1 MDTNSISKLYNSIF
15 GDFLSTNFKLTQYE
29 IDREYIRNILPNLK
43 WNVVKSKSNIDDK
56 EYETTAIDYESFYSE
71 ISKKFSKY
79 IFEKDIKKYDN
90 FTYYGFII
98 KNIFKSNEFENVRV
112 GFYENE
118 LANLLKTLTELD
130 NQNIELIKGFRGILI
145 DNGIEIGIYTN
156 GEKKIRTDIDK
167 SIKIEYN
174 ILFKTEQVVISLGRF
189 SSIYFSL
196 FSNIYYNLTPYT
208 IKINN
213 IKTKDKNELLDFI
226 NKLEIAINL
235 KLFYDYRDMIE
246 FSKYT
251 PKVNN
256 SSSSNTI
263 YRKPDNTPIK
273 KQFELK
279 YINPILL
286 NYMQNIIRNDFP
298 PFKFLAYYQILEHY
312 FVECYE
318 SFLSMEFEKKKTDNF
333 KDISDLLN
341 IAETYRTEKKMLKL
355 VLNKY
360 IHLRNFKEYFYIK
373 KNIPK
378 IKISDEIL
386 LPSININNEES
397 FIESLADRI
406 YILRNAI
413 VHSKDRKNKRKSLI
427 YSRTDNYL
435 ISALLNEI
443 RLIKW
448 ITEIIIESNSKSI

>member
-1 MDTNSISKLYNSIF
+1 MYSNLINKLYGLTSDN
-15 GDFLSTNFKLTQYE
+15 LSPILNQYK
-29 IDREYIRNILPNLK
+29 IDREYIKSILPNLK
-43 WNVVKSKSNIDDK
+43 WNIEKRISDIDNK
-56 EYETTAIDYESFYSE
+56 EFETKEIDYESFLSE
-71 ISKKFSKY
+71 ISDKFPKY
-79 IFEKDIKKYDN
+79 TFKKDIKRYDN

-112 GFYENE
+112 SFYENE
-118 LANLLKTLTELD
+118 LAKLLRTLTELSTHP
-130 NQNIELIKGFRGILI
+130 IEVIEGYRGIIKG
-145 DNGIEIGIYTN
+145 NEIEIGIYTN
-156 GEKKIRTDIDK
+156 KDKKIRTNIDK
-167 SIKIEYN
+167 SINIEYN
-174 ILFKTEQVVISLGRF
+174 ILYNNEKVKISIEKI
-189 SSIYFSL
+189 SSIYRTL
-196 FSNIYYNLTPYT
+196 FSNINFNLNSYAL
-208 IKINN
+208 KINN
-213 IKTKDKNELLDFI
+213 LKINNNNELLDFI
-226 NKLEIAINL
+226 HKLEIGINL
-235 KLFYDYRDMIE
+235 KLFKDYQDMVE
-246 FSKYT
+246 LSKYL
-251 PKVNN
+251 PEIKS

-263 YRKPDNTPIK
+263 YRKPDNLPIK
-273 KQFELK
+273 KQFEFA
-279 YINPILL
+279 YIDPLVQ
-286 NYMQNIIRNDFP
+286 NYMQNIVRNDFP
-298 PFKFLAYYQILEHY
+298 PFKFLAYYHILEHY

-318 SFLSMEFEKKKTDNF
+318 SFLSKEFEKKKTDNF

-355 VLNKY
+355 VLKKY
-360 IHLRNFKEYFYIK
+360 IHLKIFKEYFDIK

-386 LPSININNEES
+386 LPGININNDES